1 MFNCIKADA
10 LRVLKKASFNVM
22 TLIVV
27 LLMIGAAALTL
38 LVKVDPGKA
47 GLKEAIAA
55 AEQSDDGE
63 MTTEQAMEVL
73 ADAFTFESRAEA
85 YSGFVSPVLG
95 MLGLLIGVPIF
106 LAVFSDDFKS
116 KAMQTAIG
124 YGISRS
130 KLILC
135 RIMEVIWLICQ
146 TAIIFSVVGTV
157 CALVLGGNAKIVGE
171 ILGDVWL
178 SMAKIIFYVSI
189 PMMIVYAMQNATLAL
204 VTFILMTLGTVDM
217 VLSGIGAIP
226 ILSKHNIDPSII
238 TIGSVLDKATDMKYN
253 LWPLMWVIL
262 IVCYIIL
269 PVFLTMKI
277 FEKKELEF

>member
-47 GLKEAIAA
+47 GLKEAMAA

-63 MTTEQAMEVL
+63 MTGEQAMELL
-73 ADAFTFESRAEA
+73 ANAFTFESRAEA

-135 RIMEVIWLICQ
+135 RMSS
-146 TAIIFSVVGTV
+146 T
-157 CALVLGGNAKIVGE
+157 VLG
-171 ILGDVWL
+171 
-178 SMAKIIFYVSI
+178 
-189 PMMIVYAMQNATLAL
+189 
-204 VTFILMTLGTVDM
+204 
-217 VLSGIGAIP
+217 
-226 ILSKHNIDPSII
+226 
-238 TIGSVLDKATDMKYN
+238 
-253 LWPLMWVIL
+253 
-262 IVCYIIL
+262 
-269 PVFLTMKI
+269 
-277 FEKKELEF
+277 